1 MIGNAFSIAALT
13 LVGLAFVQ
21 ALAHKLRDLRRFTQN
36 VRDYDLLPVT
46 LPGPASLFL
55 VMAELSTVFLI
66 LIAFLFPDAQD
77 GLIARFGLVGAAL
90 LLTLYGLGMAINL
103 ARKRFGLD
111 CGCTSGGT
119 PISAGLVVRHP
130 ALQEPRLAHLAGFKQ
145 SRTTPIHSVSG
156 IHRKRLT
163 PGKMRDHTVP
173 ADGCQV
179 GEHLSEAVVR
189 PAGDRSFA
197 PGLGLVGREGR
208 QRVAF
213 GDGLDIFGYISRFPG
228 SRNAPSSIPKDKN
241 NACSIG
247 IVA

>member
-1 MIGNAFSIAALT
+1 MAA
-13 LVGLAFVQ
+13 
-21 ALAHKLRDLRRFTQN
+21 
-36 VRDYDLLPVT
+36 
-46 LPGPASLFL
+46 
-55 VMAELSTVFLI
+55 STV
-66 LIAFLFPDAQD
+66 PD
-77 GLIARFGLVGAAL
+77 GVSSYTGSVSL
-90 LLTLYGLGMAINL
+90 LLSSACARSRPTGHCAPKGVASPPRCARL
-103 ARKRFGLD
+103 AGRGRRG
-111 CGCTSGGT
+111 
-119 PISAGLVVRHP
+119 PSARRHP

-179 GEHLSEAVVR
+179 AEHLSEAVVR

-197 PGLGLVGREGR
+197 LGLGLVGREGR

-213 GDGLDIFGYISRFPG
+213 GDGLDIYGYISRFPG